1 VTIRILIVDD
11 HPVFRFG
18 LRTLIGAEA
27 DLEIVGETASGA
39 EALGIAAEQPVEL
52 VLMDI
57 NLPDV
62 NGIEVTRQLRAL
74 QPGAAVLVISMLDD
88 ATVFKAMKAGA
99 CGYVLKG
106 TGGEETLRAIRAA
119 AAGEAIFSPTV
130 AQRVMQ
136 FFAAPIVPAVF
147 PELTERERAILTLL
161 AQGLTNAA
169 IAERLGLSVKTVRNR
184 VSDIFSKLHVSDR
197 AEAIIKARDAGVG

>member
-1 VTIRILIVDD
+1 MSIRILIVDD

-27 DLEIVGETASGA
+27 DLEIVGEAASGA
-39 EALGIAAEQPVEL
+39 EALALAAAQPVEL
-52 VLMDI
+52 VLMDV

-74 QPGAAVLVISMLDD
+74 RPTAAVLVISMLDD
-88 ATVFKAMKAGA
+88 TTVFKALKAGA
-99 CGYVLKG
+99 SGYVLKG

-119 AAGEAIFSPTV
+119 AAGEAIFSPSV
-130 AQRVMQ
+130 ARRVMQ
-136 FFAAPIVPAVF
+136 YFAAPPVPAVF
-147 PELTERERAILTLL
+147 PKLSERERATLTLL

-197 AEAIIKARDAGVG
+197 AEAIIKARDAGVR

>member
-1 VTIRILIVDD
+1 MTIRILIVDD

-18 LRTLIGAEA
+18 LRTLIAAEA
-27 DLEIVGETASGA
+27 DLEIVGEAASGA
-39 EALGIAAEQPVEL
+39 EALALAAAQPFDL
-52 VLMDI
+52 VLMDV
-57 NLPDV
+57 NLPDI
-62 NGIEVTRQLRAL
+62 NGIEVTRQLRARH
-74 QPGAAVLVISMLDD
+74 PAATVLVISMLDD
-88 ATVFKAMKAGA
+88 ATVFKALKAGA

-106 TGGEETLRAIRAA
+106 TGGEETLRAIRAT
-119 AAGEAIFSPTV
+119 AAGEAIFSPSI
-130 AQRVMQ
+130 ARRVMHY
-136 FFAAPIVPAVF
+136 FAAPQAPATF

-197 AEAIIKARDAGVG
+197 AEAIIKARDAGIG